1 MATLIKQSLV
11 MVTLSGS
18 VKRVRVED
26 CQGSRS
32 EGAWLPVIG
41 LEEKGDGVLMAGIC
55 SEKAEVLIVTSGTK
69 ETTPRALRFEASS
82 INPQAT
88 PSARGV
94 AAIKMLDDALVGGV
108 FLEPGQ
114 AKEFALAVTD
124 RGQLKRI
131 SLEEFPVQGRGG
143 QGVQIWKLNETT
155 GFVIGL
161 TTAPAGADVD
171 IYSQKGRRLRLAV
184 KDINQVTRAAKGID
198 LGARFGD
205 GNLFDGDPTLGV
217 VRV

>member
-1 MATLIKQSLV
+1 M
-11 MVTLSGS
+11 
-18 VKRVRVED
+18 
-26 CQGSRS
+26 
-32 EGAWLPVIG
+32 
-41 LEEKGDGVLMAGIC
+41 
-55 SEKAEVLIVTSGTK
+55 
-69 ETTPRALRFEASS
+69 
-82 INPQAT
+82 
-88 PSARGV
+88 
-94 AAIKMLDDALVGGV
+94 
-108 FLEPGQ
+108 
-114 AKEFALAVTD
+114 
-124 RGQLKRI
+124 
-131 SLEEFPVQGRGG
+131 QGRGG